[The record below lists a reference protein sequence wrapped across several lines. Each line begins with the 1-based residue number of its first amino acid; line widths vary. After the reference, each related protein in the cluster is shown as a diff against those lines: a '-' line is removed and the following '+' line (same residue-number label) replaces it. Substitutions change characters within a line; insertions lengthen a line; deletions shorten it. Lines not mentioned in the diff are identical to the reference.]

1 MTKTMTMTKT
11 NPKTIECQIGA
22 EFNLHPNPSLRNQ
35 PPPYVLQFDFYLLRQ
50 PNMLIDN
57 KHWRKMDDWI
67 NELENSCTLIDIASY
82 KMSYNSETEQK
93 ASFMGRK
100 IMVNEAK
107 KGGQQKILDKKSK
120 TNQK

>member
-1 MTKTMTMTKT
+1 
-11 NPKTIECQIGA
+11 
-22 EFNLHPNPSLRNQ
+22 
-35 PPPYVLQFDFYLLRQ
+35 
-50 PNMLIDN
+50 
-57 KHWRKMDDWI
+57 MDDWI